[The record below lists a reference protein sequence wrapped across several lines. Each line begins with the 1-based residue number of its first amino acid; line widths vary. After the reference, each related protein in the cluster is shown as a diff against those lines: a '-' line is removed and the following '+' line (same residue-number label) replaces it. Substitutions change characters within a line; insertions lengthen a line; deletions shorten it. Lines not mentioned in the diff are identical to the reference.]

1 MLLVNLYDQ
10 SPIVSTPIDGRN
22 GLLTLPV
29 TDSGMVRSFLPL
41 MALLMAC
48 NAPSPHFRG
57 VPATRVTVDGSVFD
71 VRVKGNLAEAIRV
84 NAQYAPRFGPIRS
97 RAAFAMAQ
105 VSGCKVTRVD
115 GDQALAT
122 GKLSC
127 AGRPDSWTGPIG
139 PSSYS
144 CVQLSQWLRDSGEAT
159 WVEFECD
166 PY

>member
-1 MLLVNLYDQ
+1 MFRLYIFALTLLV
-10 SPIVSTPIDGRN
+10 
-22 GLLTLPV
+22 
-29 TDSGMVRSFLPL
+29 
-41 MALLMAC
+41 AC
-48 NAPSPHFRG
+48 NTPSPHFRG
-57 VPATRVTVDGSVFD
+57 VPATRITVDGSVFD

-105 VSGCKVTRVD
+105 VSGCKVKQVD

-127 AGRPDSWTGPIG
+127 KDRPDSWAGQVG

-144 CVQLSQWLRDSGEAT
+144 CVQLSQWLRDSGEAA
-159 WVEFECD
+159 WIEFDCD